1 MNNTTLFSQKNPIN
15 FYCEKCDYK
24 CSNKGDFNKHTQS
37 KKHNTTNTNYS
48 LDWEHNHLGLNPFER
63 YGFLHVCYDI
73 NIQNQTLSILIFY
86 FFFDCIP
93 LFFAKNSDNLVI
105 FYDFFTVVRIIA
117 YIVRTRK
124 YKIEFIFFI
133 VAESLVFI
141 QKLIFKLNLYQTAR
155 SIFSNCL
162 LSLWI
167 DWINNHFAYAF
178 INIICI

>member
-1 MNNTTLFSQKNPIN
+1 LILVPLKVKLVLLKANESYIISSLRCTKTFVFAVNKNQI
-15 FYCEKCDYK
+15 
-24 CSNKGDFNKHTQS
+24 G
-37 KKHNTTNTNYS
+37 
-48 LDWEHNHLGLNPFER
+48 
-63 YGFLHVCYDI
+63 I

-133 VAESLVFI
+133 VAESLFFI

-167 DWINNHFAYAF
+167 D
-178 INIICI
+178 